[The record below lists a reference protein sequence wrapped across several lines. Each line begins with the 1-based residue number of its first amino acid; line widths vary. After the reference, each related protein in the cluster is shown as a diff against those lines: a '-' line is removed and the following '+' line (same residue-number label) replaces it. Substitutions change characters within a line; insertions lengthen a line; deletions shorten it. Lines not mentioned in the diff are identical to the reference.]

1 MGRCYSESPLTAAY
15 FDGFN
20 QELSGLPFSVTSTG
34 HSPPSFLIPLADTL
48 PTLPSFGQL
57 FFAFSQWIEFQPIV
71 LGYHRFESC
80 WEVFSLSHARD
91 KLITT
96 SSPFKSQ

>member
-20 QELSGLPFSVTSTG
+20 
-34 HSPPSFLIPLADTL
+34 LADTL

-71 LGYHRFESC
+71 LGYHRFESR

-91 KLITT
+91 KLINT
-96 SSPFKSQ
+96 S